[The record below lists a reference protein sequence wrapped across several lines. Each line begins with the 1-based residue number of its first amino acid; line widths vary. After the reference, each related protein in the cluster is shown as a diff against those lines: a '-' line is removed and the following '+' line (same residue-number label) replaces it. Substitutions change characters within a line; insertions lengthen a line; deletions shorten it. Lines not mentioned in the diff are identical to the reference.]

1 MKIGRFNKG
10 SGDFYVAEARKQKDG
25 TIRVEVIETSRDLK
39 ALAIK
44 YEFLSDDESE
54 QEDFEIVADIYRHL
68 P

>member
-25 TIRVEVIETSRDLK
+25 TIQVEVLETSKNFEL
-39 ALAIK
+39 LAIK
-44 YEFLSDDESE
+44 YGFLSDESE
-54 QEDFEIVADIYRHL
+54 QKDFERVDDIYCHL